1 MLPVSAKTPV
11 RFQVLAEAVARG
23 ERELEA
29 LRAVASGMEEKA
41 DAAENPAAAPS
52 GGAADRKRFQR
63 MLEEGEAELAAL
75 KARKEA
81 EPEEPVYLIA
91 AADAFQRAAF
101 PAAMT
106 EHGCRWPAGGE
117 VVRALR
123 RAVEFCVEPQQQP
136 ELAEILDEAEV
147 LPEER
152 WPAALEVQ
160 IGDMTAQL
168 RGHFPDLDA
177 LLAAR
182 ERYTRTAPI
191 VAAQLFLRGWEGLA
205 IRYEARA
212 GRVTTACLS
221 ALPPEHV
228 AAIGRKALEL
238 MRGLPEETAKN

>member
-29 LRAVASGMEEKA
+29 LRAVAAGMEEKA
-41 DAAENPAAAPS
+41 ESAETQAT
-52 GGAADRKRFQR
+52 GEADIRRFQR

-152 WPAALEVQ
+152 WPASLEVQ

-182 ERYTRTAPI
+182 ERYARTSPI
-191 VAAQLFLRGWEGLA
+191 VAAQLFLRGWEGLG
-205 IRYEARA
+205 IKYEARG

-221 ALPPEHV
+221 ALPAEHV
-228 AAIGRKALEL
+228 SAIGRKALEL
-238 MRGLPEETAKN
+238 MRQIPEQTVKN

>member
-11 RFQVLAEAVARG
+11 RFQVLAEAVTRG

-29 LRAVASGMEEKA
+29 LRAVASGMEVIA
-41 DAAENPAAAPS
+41 DSATELTA
-52 GGAADRKRFQR
+52 GGEVDRKRFQR

-106 EHGCRWPAGGE
+106 EHGCRFPAGGE
-117 VVRALR
+117 VVRTLR

-136 ELAEILDEAEV
+136 ELADILDEAEV

-152 WPAALEVQ
+152 WPASLEVR

-205 IRYEARA
+205 IKYEARA

-221 ALPPEHV
+221 ALPAEHV
-228 AAIGRKALEL
+228 SAIGRKALEL
-238 MRGLPEETAKN
+238 MHQIPEQTVKN